1 MRMQNSLNSPQR
13 RQSDTLPLGGE
24 HTYTLPL
31 AGEHLRSHS
40 DGQLHSQEAQ
50 LPHVF
55 DHH

>member
-13 RQSDTLPLGGE
+13 RQSYTLPLGGE